1 MRKTRA
7 SYEPCWP
14 LNSSTT
20 RQFFSLISRGS
31 LDFSF
36 PFFLPVISLHCFVRV
51 FFSVSFLLALP
62 FLDLFPRFWTITLVM
77 RAIYYIKGYQ
87 GKKTGE
93 FPFFRFIPSRI
104 QKRECFHNGEKLNR
118 LLSKVRG
125 VASFNAEVL
134 HSNRDSLELSLHKSV
149 NREEIRGR

>member
-1 MRKTRA
+1 
-7 SYEPCWP
+7 
-14 LNSSTT
+14 
-20 RQFFSLISRGS
+20 
-31 LDFSF
+31 
-36 PFFLPVISLHCFVRV
+36 
-51 FFSVSFLLALP
+51 
-62 FLDLFPRFWTITLVM
+62 M
-77 RAIYYIKGYQ
+77 RAIYYIKGHQ

-93 FPFFRFIPSRI
+93 FPFFRSIPSRI
-104 QKRECFHNGEKLNR
+104 QKRECCHNGEKLNR